1 MPFCAGEILADEKGI
16 ISFEPGITA
25 GQTNTGRL
33 HGYEN

>member
-1 MPFCAGEILADEKGI
+1 MGAGEILADEKGI
-16 ISFEPGITA
+16 NCFEPSITA